1 MVCKVDLDSTYTE
14 FIGET
19 PASVKGA
26 TDRANPLPSPS
37 AADKYDCQYRPTYF
51 YIKDGEVVGTTIGDT
66 ETTVEAVT
74 HWAKHG
80 CKHPTLVETKVPD
93 FMNPEAGDDD
103 DDDEPAADK
112 PAADAPEGGDE

>member
-51 YIKDGEVVGTTIGDT
+51 YIKDGEVVDTTLGDT
-66 ETTVEAVT
+66 ETTEEYLT

-80 CKHPTLVETKVPD
+80 RAKEGLKQTEVPD
-93 FMNPEAGDDD
+93 FLNMGKEDEGDDD
-103 DDDEPAADK
+103 EAATTNGAEP
-112 PAADAPEGGDE
+112 PPEGDE